1 MVSFKDLVL
10 KFGFLILK
18 NMQLFDIRSDRQIIA
33 LAIKA
38 FKIRNERRNYLKKK
52 NKKNHTTHPGL
63 SLEAFV
69 CSCFIVFLHHKY
81 KGINQLMRA
90 INR

>member
-1 MVSFKDLVL
+1 
-10 KFGFLILK
+10 
-18 NMQLFDIRSDRQIIA
+18 MQLFDIRSDRQIIA

-52 NKKNHTTHPGL
+52 KKDKTHPGL
-63 SLEAFV
+63 SWEAFV
-69 CSCFIVFLHHKY
+69 CACFIVFLHRKY

-90 INR
+90 ISREASSM